1 MLILRALIVGL
12 GSMGRRHL
20 ANLRL
25 IEPAAHITIWHQRS
39 KRQGVAEAPS
49 PADCV
54 VYNLEDALDTKPDAA
69 LITNPASLHIET
81 GLALAREG
89 VHLFIEKPLSN
100 TLDGVDELLDLC
112 RQWSLVLTVGYNFR
126 FYRPLQ
132 VMRQALQEGRIG
144 CIIALRAEAGQYLP
158 DWRPGSDYWQG
169 VSARRNLGGGAVLEL
184 SHELDYV
191 RWLVG
196 EVKTVSAQVGHLSDL
211 EIDVEDTAEIILQFR
226 NGAIGSVHLDMI
238 QRPATRTCRIIGTEG
253 TLAWD
258 WSSHCV
264 RLFSATTNT
273 WSDLHPPK
281 TIDRNEMY
289 VAELRHFLDC
299 VRGKEEP
306 IVSGEDGR
314 RVLEI
319 ALAVKRSSKEQ
330 RVVEL

>member
-1 MLILRALIVGL
+1 MRVLIVGL
-12 GSMGRRHL
+12 GSIGRRHL
-20 ANLRL
+20 VNLKL

-39 KRQGVAEAPS
+39 KRQHVAEAPS

-54 VYNLEDALDTKPDAA
+54 VYSLEDALDTKPNVA

-81 GLALAREG
+81 GLALTQQG
-89 VHLFIEKPLSN
+89 IHLFIEKPLSN

-112 RQWSLVLTVGYNFR
+112 RQRGLVLMVGYNFR

-144 CIIALRAEAGQYLP
+144 CIIAVRSEAGQFLP
-158 DWRPGSDYWQG
+158 EWRPGSDYRQS
-169 VSARRNLGGGAVLEL
+169 VSARHDLGGGAVLEL

-226 NGAIGSVHLDMI
+226 NGAIGSVHLDMVD
-238 QRPATRTCRIIGTEG
+238 RATTRTCRIIGTGG
-253 TLAWD
+253 TLTWD
-258 WSSHCV
+258 GACHLV
-264 RLFSATTNT
+264 RLFSAVTNT
-273 WSDLHPPK
+273 WLDLHPVE

-299 VRGKEEP
+299 VRGNDIP
-306 IVSGEDGR
+306 IVSGDDGR
-314 RVLEI
+314 QVLEI
-319 ALAVKRSSKEQ
+319 ALAAKQSSQDQ